1 MSGVAKEIWLVLFT
15 NIYTEWL
22 FYGILLPFKLGSRY
36 SFVSMMP
43 VLTFSFISVD
53 LYKRHMTKF
62 ADHVWQWAGK
72 KRAISDVKLG
82 ADLE

>member
-36 SFVSMMP
+36 SFASMMP
-43 VLTFSFISVD
+43 VLTFSLISVD
-53 LYKRHMTKF
+53 LYNRLMSNL
-62 ADHVWQWAGK
+62 ADHDWQWAGK
-72 KRAISDVKLG
+72 TKAICDVKLG
-82 ADLE
+82 AVLE